1 MEKVLLYARKST
13 DVEDKQVLSINAQ
26 LVELRK
32 FASQN
37 NLHIVDEL
45 VEKRTAKMPG
55 RPIFNSLLT
64 RIKDGEAV
72 GILAWHPDRLARNSV
87 DGGQI
92 VYLVDQGLI
101 KSLRFPTFWFEPTSQ
116 GKFMLNMA
124 FGQSKYYVDSLSE
137 NTKRGLREKVRRG
150 EFPGLAPFG
159 YLNDK
164 NTKSIV
170 VDPQSASIVKQIY
183 ETYSSGACTL
193 REISF
198 LLKEKGVVTR
208 GGKIYPQ
215 DKVRIL
221 LSNPFYYGLFRYM
234 GEFYEGSH
242 EPIIEKSLFDK
253 AQKILISRS
262 RSSKRNQTRLM
273 RTFSLFLWHDDNR
286 RK

>member
-1 MEKVLLYARKST
+1 MV
-13 DVEDKQVLSINAQ
+13 
-26 LVELRK
+26 
-32 FASQN
+32 
-37 NLHIVDEL
+37 
-45 VEKRTAKMPG
+45 
-55 RPIFNSLLT
+55 
-64 RIKDGEAV
+64 
-72 GILAWHPDRLARNSV
+72 
-87 DGGQI
+87 
-92 VYLVDQGLI
+92 
-101 KSLRFPTFWFEPTSQ
+101 
-116 GKFMLNMA
+116 NMA

-150 EFPGLAPFG
+150 EFPGLASFG

-208 GGKIYPQ
+208 GSKIYPQ

-253 AQKILISRS
+253 IQK
-262 RSSKRNQTRLM
+262 
-273 RTFSLFLWHDDNR
+273 F
-286 RK
+286 